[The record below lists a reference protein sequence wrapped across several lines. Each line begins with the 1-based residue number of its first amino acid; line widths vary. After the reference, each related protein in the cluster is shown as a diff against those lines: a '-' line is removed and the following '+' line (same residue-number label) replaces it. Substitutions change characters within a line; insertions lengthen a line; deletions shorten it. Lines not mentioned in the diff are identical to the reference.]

1 MNESPFKVFIQ
12 LITFDQAIA
21 NLQVEEKKIAQEIAS
36 LQRQEQEVLAGVEAA
51 KRDWQQAQKDVAAK
65 ELEMESLLAQETE
78 KKRLIDTVSGHKE
91 YKSIKAELDTL
102 QEKQQQ
108 LEAILLNAWAQV
120 ETAARAHEHK
130 KTASH
135 TQLEALQG
143 TLTERMA
150 KRSELATTIEQREQE
165 RPALVALVPQ
175 EWLDKYG
182 AMRARVANPVVPVI
196 NGVCTACDYKVS
208 EQDLIMLGRNK
219 LLQCKDCYRF
229 LYIPERTVQP

>member
-1 MNESPFKVFIQ
+1 MNNESPFKLFIQ
-12 LITFDQAIA
+12 LITFDQALA
-21 NLQVEEKKIAQEIAS
+21 NLQVEEKKVTQEITA
-36 LQRQEQEVLAGVEAA
+36 LQQQEQEVLASVEEA
-51 KRDWQQAQKDVAAK
+51 KRDWLQAQKEVAAK
-65 ELEMESLLAQETE
+65 ELEMETLLAQETE
-78 KKRLIDTVSGHKE
+78 KKRLLDTVSGHKE
-91 YKSIKAELDTL
+91 YKSLKAELDTL
-102 QEKQQQ
+102 QEKQQK
-108 LEAILLNAWAQV
+108 LETTLLNAWSHV
-120 ETAARAHEHK
+120 EAAARVHESK
-130 KTASH
+130 KSSSH

-143 TLTERMA
+143 KLTEHMA
-150 KRSELATTIEQREQE
+150 KRAELAMTREQREQE

-229 LYIPERTVQP
+229 LYLPERAV

>member
-1 MNESPFKVFIQ
+1 MNESPFKLFIQ
-12 LITFDQAIA
+12 LITFDQALA
-21 NLQVEEKKIAQEIAS
+21 NLQVEEKKVTQEIAA
-36 LQRQEQEVLAGVEAA
+36 LQQQEQEVLAGVEAA
-51 KRDWQQAQKDVAAK
+51 KRDWLQAQKEVATK

-78 KKRLIDTVSGHKE
+78 KKRIIDTVSGHKE
-91 YKSIKAELDTL
+91 YKSLKAELDTL

-108 LEAILLNAWAQV
+108 LETTLLNAWAHV
-120 ETAARAHEHK
+120 ETTARAHEAK
-130 KTASH
+130 KLSSH
-135 TQLEALQG
+135 SQLETLQD

-150 KRSELATTIEQREQE
+150 KRTELATTLEQREQE

-229 LYIPERTVQP
+229 LYLPERTV